1 MKMETQ
7 IREVNGVTILDLA
20 GRITLGAGS
29 LQLRDSIHNLVSQG
43 KKKILL
49 NLAEINYIDSSGVG
63 ELVGAFTT
71 IRREG
76 GELKLMRLTKKV
88 QDLMQMT
95 KLYSVF
101 DVKDDEANA
110 LASFKK

>member
-1 MKMETQ
+1 MKMESQ
-7 IREVNGVTILDLA
+7 VREVNGVTVLDLA

-29 LQLRDSIHNLVSQG
+29 QQLRDSIHNLMKEG
-43 KKKILL
+43 RKKILL

-63 ELVGAFTT
+63 ELVGAFATV
-71 IRREG
+71 RREG

-101 DVKDDEANA
+101 DVKEDEASA
-110 LASFKK
+110 LASFGK

>member
-7 IREVNGVTILDLA
+7 TREVNGVTILDLA

-29 LQLRDSIHNLVSQG
+29 LQLRDTVHRLVG
-43 KKKILL
+43 EGRKKILL
-49 NLAEINYIDSSGVG
+49 NLAQINYIDSSGVG

-71 IRREG
+71 VRREG
-76 GELKLMRLTKKV
+76 GELKLMRLSKKV
-88 QDLMQMT
+88 HDLMQMT

-101 DVKDDEANA
+101 DVKEDEASA
-110 LASFKK
+110 LAAFTK

>member
-101 DVKDDEANA
+101 DVKEDEANA